1 MSSGDSKQTQ
11 ADQRVQISI
20 DNGIALVRLNRPE
33 KYNGLDMPM
42 FTAITEAAKSLKKDR
57 SVRAI
62 ILHGAGEAFC
72 SGLDVKTVSKNPV
85 NFLKLLF
92 KPGRKISNLAQDVG
106 YLWRDVP
113 APVIAVTHGYCFGGG
128 FQIALGADFR
138 FSTTDCEFSIMESKW
153 GLIPDMSL
161 AVTLRELISIDLAKE
176 LTMTARRFNGTEARE
191 MGLVSRVCDDPM
203 AEALAFAQELAER
216 SPDAV
221 AASKL
226 LFNRT
231 WSATDKAAL
240 DWETRL
246 QKKVIGRAN
255 QRIAISRNSGEPDKP
270 FLDRRT
276 L

>member
-1 MSSGDSKQTQ
+1 MSTSHSE
-11 ADQRVQISI
+11 QRQSEERVRVSI
-20 DNGIALVRLNRPE
+20 DNGIAMVTLNRPE

-42 FTAITEAAKSLKKDR
+42 FKAITETARALKKDR
-57 SVRAI
+57 RVRVI
-62 ILHGAGEAFC
+62 ILSGSGEAFC

-138 FSTTDCEFSIMESKW
+138 FSTANCEFSIMESKW

-161 AVTLRELISIDLAKE
+161 AVTLRELIPIDLAKE

-203 AEALAFAQELAER
+203 AEALAFARQLAER

-231 WSATDKAAL
+231 WSATDKDAL

-255 QRIAISRNSGEPDKP
+255 QRIAIARNSGEPEKP
-270 FLDRRT
+270 YLDRRN

>member
-1 MSSGDSKQTQ
+1 MSSDHSE
-11 ADQRVQISI
+11 RVLISI
-20 DNGIALVRLNRPE
+20 KDGIAIVTLNRPE

-42 FTAITEAAKSLKKDR
+42 FEAITRATKTLKKDR

-62 ILHGAGEAFC
+62 ILNGAGEAFC
-72 SGLDVKTVSKNPV
+72 SGLDVKTVSKNPL
-85 NFLKLLF
+85 NFLKLLV

-138 FSTTDCEFSIMESKW
+138 FSTANCEFSIMESKW

-161 AVTLRELISIDLAKE
+161 TVTLRELISIDLAKE
-176 LTMTARRFNGTEARE
+176 LTMTARRFNGTEAKA
-191 MGLVSRVCDDPM
+191 MGLVSRVSEDPM
-203 AEALAFAQELAER
+203 VEAMNFARELAER

-226 LFNRT
+226 LFNRS
-231 WSATDKAAL
+231 WSATDKIAM
-240 DWETRL
+240 DWETKL
-246 QKKVIGRAN
+246 QKKVLGRAN
-255 QRIAISRNSGEPDKP
+255 QRIAVTRNTSSPDKP
-270 FLDRRT
+270 YQNRRDF
-276 L
+276 

>member
-1 MSSGDSKQTQ
+1 MALRS
-11 ADQRVQISI
+11 ADKTATDRVLLSI
-20 DNGIALVRLNRPE
+20 DQGIATVTLNRPD
-33 KYNGLDMPM
+33 KFNGLDMPM
-42 FTAITEAAKSLKKDR
+42 FDAITRVAKTLKKER
-57 SVRAI
+57 QVRAI
-62 ILHGAGEAFC
+62 VMHGAGEAFC

-85 NFLKLLF
+85 NFLRLLV

-138 FSTTDCEFSIMESKW
+138 FSTPGCEFSIMESKW

-161 AVTLRELISIDLAKE
+161 AVTLRELIAIDLAKE
-176 LTMTARRFNGTEARE
+176 LTMTARKFTGDEARA
-191 MGLVSRVCDDPM
+191 MGLVSRVCDQPLT
-203 AEALAFAQELAER
+203 EAYVFARELADR
-216 SPDAV
+216 SPDAI

-231 WSATDKAAL
+231 WSAPDKVAL

-246 QKKVIGRAN
+246 QKRIIGRSN
-255 QRIAISRNSGEPDKP
+255 QRIAVARNTTDPDRV
-270 FLDRRT
+270 FEDRRN

>member
-1 MSSGDSKQTQ
+1 MSASDSE
-11 ADQRVQISI
+11 RVLI
-20 DNGIALVRLNRPE
+20 DIEDGIAIVTLNRPE

-42 FTAITEAAKSLKKDR
+42 FEAITRAARTLKKDR

-62 ILHGAGEAFC
+62 ILRGAGEAFC

-85 NFLKLLF
+85 NFLKLLI

-128 FQIALGADFR
+128 FQVALGADFR
-138 FSTTDCEFSIMESKW
+138 FSTADCEFSIMESKW

-161 AVTLRELISIDLAKE
+161 TVTLRELISIDLAKE
-176 LTMTARRFNGTEARE
+176 LTMTARRFSGTEAKA
-191 MGLVSRVCDDPM
+191 MGLVSRISDDPM
-203 AEALAFAQELAER
+203 TEALAFARELATR

-226 LFNRT
+226 LFNRA
-231 WSATDKAAL
+231 WSAPDKVAL

-246 QKKVIGRAN
+246 QKKVLGRAN
-255 QRIAISRNSGEPDKP
+255 QRVAVARNSGSPDKP
-270 FLDRRT
+270 YLDRRGF
-276 L
+276 

>member
-1 MSSGDSKQTQ
+1 MSARDSE
-11 ADQRVQISI
+11 RVLISI
-20 DNGIALVRLNRPE
+20 EDGIATVTLNRPD

-42 FTAITEAAKSLKKDR
+42 FEAITRAARTLKKDR
-57 SVRAI
+57 SVRVI
-62 ILHGAGEAFC
+62 ILRGAGEAFC

-85 NFLKLLF
+85 NFLKLLI

-128 FQIALGADFR
+128 FQVALGADFR
-138 FSTTDCEFSIMESKW
+138 FSTADCEFSIMESKW

-161 AVTLRELISIDLAKE
+161 TVTLRELISIDLAKE
-176 LTMTARRFNGTEARE
+176 LTMTARRFNGTEAKA
-191 MGLVSRVCDDPM
+191 MGLVSRVSDNPM
-203 AEALAFAQELAER
+203 ADAMAFAQQLASR

-226 LFNRT
+226 LFNRS
-231 WSATDKAAL
+231 WSATDKSAL

-246 QKKVIGRAN
+246 QKKVLGRAN
-255 QRIAISRNSGEPDKP
+255 QRIAVARNSGSPEKP
-270 FLDRRT
+270 YQNRRDF
-276 L
+276 

>member
-1 MSSGDSKQTQ
+1 MS
-11 ADQRVQISI
+11 RVLSDRVLLDIE
-20 DNGIALVRLNRPE
+20 DGIATVTLNRPD

-42 FTAITEAAKSLKKDR
+42 FEGITRAAKTLSKQR
-57 SVRAI
+57 HVRAI
-62 ILHGAGEAFC
+62 ILRGEGEAFC
-72 SGLDVKTVSKNPV
+72 SGLDVKTVSKNPL
-85 NFLKLLF
+85 NFLRLLA
-92 KPGRKISNLAQDVG
+92 KPGRRISNLAQDVG

-113 APVIAVTHGYCFGGG
+113 APVIAATHGYCFGGG

-138 FSTTDCEFSIMESKW
+138 FTTADCRFSIMESKW

-161 AVTLRELISIDLAKE
+161 SVTLRELISIDLAKE
-176 LTMTARRFNGTEARE
+176 LTMTARQFSGEEAFH
-191 MGLVSRVCDDPM
+191 MGLVSRVCEDPLV
-203 AEALAFAQELAER
+203 EAYDFARELAER

-231 WSATDKAAL
+231 WTAPDKTAL

-246 QKKVIGRAN
+246 QKKILARTN
-255 QRIAISRNSGEPDKP
+255 QRIAVARNSGEPDRP
-270 FLDRRT
+270 FRDRRA

>member
-1 MSSGDSKQTQ
+1 MSASDS
-11 ADQRVQISI
+11 ARVLI
-20 DNGIALVRLNRPE
+20 DIEDGIATVTLNRPE

-42 FTAITEAAKSLKKDR
+42 FEAIARAARTLRKDR

-62 ILHGAGEAFC
+62 ILCGAGEAFC

-85 NFLKLLF
+85 NFLKLLI

-128 FQIALGADFR
+128 FQVALGADFR
-138 FSTTDCEFSIMESKW
+138 FSTADCQFSIMESKW

-161 AVTLRELISIDLAKE
+161 TVTLRELVPIDLAKE
-176 LTMTARRFNGTEARE
+176 LTMTARQFSGKEAKA
-191 MGLVSRVCDDPM
+191 MGLVSRVSDDPM
-203 AEALAFAQELAER
+203 SEALAFARELAGR

-226 LFNRT
+226 LFNHS
-231 WSATDKAAL
+231 WNATDKVAL
-240 DWETRL
+240 GWETKL
-246 QKKVIGRAN
+246 QKKVLGRAN
-255 QRIAISRNSGEPDKP
+255 QRTAIARNSGSPDKP
-270 FLDRRT
+270 YQDRRDF
-276 L
+276 

>member
-1 MSSGDSKQTQ
+1 MSTRDSE
-11 ADQRVQISI
+11 RVLITI
-20 DNGIALVRLNRPE
+20 EDGIAIVTLNRPE

-42 FTAITEAAKSLKKDR
+42 FEAITRAAKTLKKDR

-62 ILHGAGEAFC
+62 ILNGAGDAFC

-85 NFLKLLF
+85 NFLKLLV
-92 KPGRKISNLAQDVG
+92 KPGRRISNLAQDVG

-138 FSTTDCEFSIMESKW
+138 FSTCDCEFSIMESKW

-161 AVTLRELISIDLAKE
+161 TVTLRELVPIDLAKE
-176 LTMTARRFNGTEARE
+176 LTMTARRFNGTEAKA
-191 MGLVSRVCDDPM
+191 MGLVSRVGNDPM
-203 AEALAFAQELAER
+203 AEAMSFARELAER

-226 LFNRT
+226 LFNRS
-231 WSATDKAAL
+231 WNATDKTAL
-240 DWETRL
+240 DWETKL
-246 QKKVIGRAN
+246 QKKVLGRAN
-255 QRIAISRNSGEPDKP
+255 QRVAVARNSGSPDKP
-270 FLDRRT
+270 FQDRRDF
-276 L
+276 

>member
-1 MSSGDSKQTQ
+1 MALRS
-11 ADQRVQISI
+11 ADKTATDRVLLNI
-20 DNGIALVRLNRPE
+20 DQGIATVTLNRPD
-33 KYNGLDMPM
+33 KFNGLDMPM
-42 FTAITEAAKSLKKDR
+42 FDAITRVAKTLKKER
-57 SVRAI
+57 QVRAI
-62 ILHGAGEAFC
+62 VMHGSGDAFC

-85 NFLKLLF
+85 NFLRLLV

-138 FSTTDCEFSIMESKW
+138 FSTPGCEFSIMESKW

-161 AVTLRELISIDLAKE
+161 AVTLRELIAIDLAKE
-176 LTMTARRFNGTEARE
+176 LTMTARQFTGDEART
-191 MGLVSRVCDDPM
+191 MGLVSRVCDDPL
-203 AEALAFAQELAER
+203 AEAYKFAQELAAR

-231 WSATDKAAL
+231 WSAPDKVAL

-246 QKKVIGRAN
+246 QRRIIGRSN
-255 QRIAISRNSGEPDKP
+255 QRIAVTRNTTDPDRA
-270 FLDRRT
+270 FEDRRN

>member
-1 MSSGDSKQTQ
+1 MSTRDSE
-11 ADQRVQISI
+11 RVLITI
-20 DNGIALVRLNRPE
+20 EDGIAIVTLNRPD

-42 FTAITEAAKSLKKDR
+42 FEAITRAAKTLKKDR

-62 ILHGAGEAFC
+62 ILNGAGDAFC

-85 NFLKLLF
+85 NFLKLLV
-92 KPGRKISNLAQDVG
+92 KPGRRISNLAQNVG

-138 FSTTDCEFSIMESKW
+138 FSTSDCEFSIMESKW

-161 AVTLRELISIDLAKE
+161 TVTLRELVPIDLAKE
-176 LTMTARRFNGTEARE
+176 LTMTARRFDGTEAKA
-191 MGLVSRVCDDPM
+191 MGLVSRVSDDPM
-203 AEALAFAQELAER
+203 AEAMNFARELAER

-226 LFNRT
+226 LFNRS
-231 WSATDKAAL
+231 WNATDRTAL
-240 DWETRL
+240 DLETKL
-246 QKKVIGRAN
+246 QKKVLGRAN
-255 QRIAISRNSGEPDKP
+255 QRIAVARNSGSPDKP
-270 FLDRRT
+270 YQDRRDF
-276 L
+276 

>member
-1 MSSGDSKQTQ
+1 MSTSDSQPGQK
-11 ADQRVQISI
+11 DERVQISI
-20 DNGIALVRLNRPE
+20 EDGIAIVTLNRPE

-42 FTAITEAAKSLKKDR
+42 FNAITDAAKSLKKDR

-62 ILHGAGEAFC
+62 ILNGSGEAFC

-106 YLWRDVP
+106 YLWRGVP
-113 APVIAVTHGYCFGGG
+113 APVIVVTHGYCFGGG

-138 FSTTDCEFSIMESKW
+138 FSTADCEFSIMESKW

-176 LTMTARRFNGTEARE
+176 LTMTARRFSGTEARE

-203 AEALAFAQELAER
+203 AEALAFARELAER

-226 LFNRT
+226 LFNKT
-231 WSATDKAAL
+231 WSATDKDAL

-246 QKKVIGRAN
+246 QKKVLGRAN
-255 QRIAISRNSGEPDKP
+255 QRIAIARNSGEPDKP
-270 FLDRRT
+270 YLDRRN

>member
-1 MSSGDSKQTQ
+1 MATTNNNRVVLEI
-11 ADQRVQISI
+11 DQ
-20 DNGIALVRLNRPE
+20 GIATVTLNRPD
-33 KYNGLDMPM
+33 KYNGLDMAM
-42 FTAITEAAKSLKKDR
+42 FDAIVAVTRQLKKDR
-57 SVRAI
+57 SVRAV
-62 ILHGAGEAFC
+62 ILKGAGEAFC
-72 SGLDVKTVSKNPV
+72 SGLDVAKVSKNPV
-85 NFLKLLF
+85 NFLKLLV

-138 FSTTDCEFSIMESKW
+138 FSTSDCEFSIMETKW

-161 AVTLRELISIDLAKE
+161 TVTLRELISIDLAKE
-176 LTMTARRFNGTEARE
+176 LTMTARRFNGAEAKE
-191 MGLVSRVCDDPM
+191 MGLVSRVCDDPL
-203 AEALAFAQELAER
+203 AEAQAFARELSER

-231 WSATDKAAL
+231 WSAPDKAAL

-246 QKKVIGRAN
+246 QKKILARTN
-255 QRIAISRNSGEPDKP
+255 QRTAVARNTSDPEKAYE
-270 FLDRRT
+270 DRRGF
-276 L
+276 

>member
-1 MSSGDSKQTQ
+1 MSARDSE
-11 ADQRVQISI
+11 RVLITI
-20 DNGIALVRLNRPE
+20 EGGIAIVTLNRPE

-42 FTAITEAAKSLKKDR
+42 FEAITRAAKTLKKDR

-62 ILHGAGEAFC
+62 ILNGAGDAFC

-85 NFLKLLF
+85 NFLKLLV
-92 KPGRKISNLAQDVG
+92 KPGRRISNLAQNVG

-138 FSTTDCEFSIMESKW
+138 FSTSDCEFSIMESKW

-161 AVTLRELISIDLAKE
+161 TVTLRELVPIDLAKE
-176 LTMTARRFNGTEARE
+176 LTMTARRFDGTEAKA
-191 MGLVSRVCDDPM
+191 MGLVSRVSDDPM
-203 AEALAFAQELAER
+203 AEAMNFARELAER

-226 LFNRT
+226 LFNRS
-231 WSATDKAAL
+231 WNATDRTAL
-240 DWETRL
+240 DWETKL
-246 QKKVIGRAN
+246 QKKVLGRAN
-255 QRIAISRNSGEPDKP
+255 QRIAVARNSGSPDKP
-270 FLDRRT
+270 YQDRRDF
-276 L
+276 

>member
-1 MSSGDSKQTQ
+1 MT
-11 ADQRVQISI
+11 ADRVLLEIEG
-20 DNGIALVRLNRPE
+20 GIATVTLNRPD

-42 FTAITEAAKSLKKDR
+42 FEAIAATARTLKKER
-57 SVRAI
+57 KVRAVV
-62 ILHGAGEAFC
+62 LRGAGEAFC
-72 SGLDVKTVSKNPV
+72 SGLDVKTVSSKPL
-85 NFLKLLF
+85 NFVKLLI

-113 APVIAVTHGYCFGGG
+113 APVIAATHGYCFGGG

-138 FSTTDCEFSIMESKW
+138 FTTPDCRFSIMETKW

-176 LTMTARRFNGTEARE
+176 LTMTARQFSGSEAHA
-191 MGLVSRVCDDPM
+191 MGLVSRVCDDP
-203 AEALAFAQELAER
+203 LAQAYEFASELAER

-226 LFNRT
+226 LFNRSWT
-231 WSATDKAAL
+231 APDKIAL
-240 DWETRL
+240 GWETRL
-246 QKKVIGRAN
+246 QKKIIGRAN
-255 QRIAISRNSGEPDKP
+255 QRIAVARNGKEPDKP
-270 FLDRRT
+270 YQNRRE

>member
-1 MSSGDSKQTQ
+1 MSTGASTKTESG
-11 ADQRVQISI
+11 QRVEITI
-20 DNGIALVRLNRPE
+20 EDGIAMVRLNRPE

-42 FTAITEAAKSLKKDR
+42 FSAITDAAKTLKKDR

-85 NFLKLLF
+85 NFLKLLV

-138 FSTTDCEFSIMESKW
+138 FSTADCEFSIMESKW

-161 AVTLRELISIDLAKE
+161 AVTLRELIPIDLAKE
-176 LTMTARRFNGTEARE
+176 LTMTARRFNGTEARD

-203 AEALAFAQELAER
+203 AEALAFARELAQR
-216 SPDAV
+216 SPDAI

-226 LFNRT
+226 LFNRSWT
-231 WSATDKAAL
+231 ANDKTAL

-246 QKKVIGRAN
+246 QKKVIGRTN
-255 QRIAISRNSGEPDKP
+255 QRIAVARNSGEPDKP
-270 FLDRRT
+270 FVDRRN

>member
-1 MSSGDSKQTQ
+1 MSTRDSE
-11 ADQRVQISI
+11 RVLITI
-20 DNGIALVRLNRPE
+20 EDGIAIVTLNRPD

-42 FTAITEAAKSLKKDR
+42 FEAITRAAKTLKKDR

-62 ILHGAGEAFC
+62 ILNGAGDAFC

-85 NFLKLLF
+85 NFLKLLV
-92 KPGRKISNLAQDVG
+92 KPGRRISNLAQNVG

-138 FSTTDCEFSIMESKW
+138 FSTSDCEFSIMESKW

-161 AVTLRELISIDLAKE
+161 TVTLRELVPIDLAKE
-176 LTMTARRFNGTEARE
+176 LTMTARRFDGTEAKA
-191 MGLVSRVCDDPM
+191 MGLVSRVSDDPM
-203 AEALAFAQELAER
+203 AEAMNFARELAER

-231 WSATDKAAL
+231 WNATDKTAL
-240 DWETRL
+240 DWETKL
-246 QKKVIGRAN
+246 QKKVLGRAN
-255 QRIAISRNSGEPDKP
+255 QRIAVARNSGSPDKP
-270 FLDRRT
+270 YRDRRDF
-276 L
+276 